1 MLRPG
6 PPGMLVRKITD
17 SSPLGCYHVRKYP
30 AIQFALNEAA
40 QAMPALQTQQSALL
54 EDVDLQ

>member
-17 SSPLGCYHVRKYP
+17 SSPVGCYHVRKYP
-30 AIQFALNEAA
+30 AIRFALIEAA
-40 QAMPALQTQQSALL
+40 QAMPALLHERPALP
-54 EDVDLQ
+54 EDGDLQ